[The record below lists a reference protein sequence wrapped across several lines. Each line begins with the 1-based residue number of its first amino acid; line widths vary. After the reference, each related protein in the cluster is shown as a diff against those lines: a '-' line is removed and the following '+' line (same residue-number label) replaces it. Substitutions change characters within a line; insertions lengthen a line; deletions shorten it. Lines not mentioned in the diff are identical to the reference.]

1 MLCDFP
7 ALRVAYDQLGR
18 AMSKLSALEL
28 SAGAGTSAAA
38 IADVTADLTA
48 ARAAIDKAIGSTI
61 TWLSHVPS
69 T

>member
-18 AMSKLSALEL
+18 AMTKLSALEL
-28 SAGAGTSAAA
+28 AAGAGTTSAT

-48 ARAAIDKAIGSTI
+48 AKIAVDKALSATVN
-61 TWLSHVPS
+61 WLSHIPVI
-69 T
+69 